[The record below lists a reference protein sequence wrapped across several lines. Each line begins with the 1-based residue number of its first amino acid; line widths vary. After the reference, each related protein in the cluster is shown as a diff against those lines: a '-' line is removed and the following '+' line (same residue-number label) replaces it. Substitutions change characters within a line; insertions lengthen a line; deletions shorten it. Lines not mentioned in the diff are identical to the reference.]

1 MLHRK
6 ESDVPEKFLGE
17 WVRYR
22 AHMEEGALHWFKNLY
37 LTTTKRKEKIINKVQ
52 IQLQVEEKVEEVPT
66 QWLLFCKTR
75 GEVVS

>member
-1 MLHRK
+1 
-6 ESDVPEKFLGE
+6 
-17 WVRYR
+17 
-22 AHMEEGALHWFKNLY
+22 MEEGALHWFKNLY

-75 GEVVS
+75 GEMVS